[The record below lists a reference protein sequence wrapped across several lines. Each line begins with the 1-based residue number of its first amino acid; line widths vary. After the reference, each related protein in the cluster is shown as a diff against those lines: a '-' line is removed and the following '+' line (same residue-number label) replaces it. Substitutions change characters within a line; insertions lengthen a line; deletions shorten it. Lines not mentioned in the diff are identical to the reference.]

1 MVGDE
6 VRLRRRW
13 VDRGKRDRRRVVE
26 RLVRRRRVRLRFRGV
41 LNVGR
46 PLHLADE
53 RLRGILDFPHDAA
66 GFARDARKLIGAEEQ
81 ESGRS
86 EERHVGDREHWR
98 RVSSRSR
105 ATRHARLWR
114 IEDGAPGDRTEGRLN
129 ALKIIYTRGNRTET
143 LASIATLRKI
153 LNRFVAHR
161 VFYEVSS
168 RNKRGHEFFSA
179 KNTFVVGSIEIV
191 NRDYLTITIFDANN
205 ASHSIE
211 ILNPAAMRI
220 YDDTLGKGFAVSFLS
235 EGAGGVESRCYLRDE
250 GEDGDGAKLRCE
262 LEKITLPQLFE
273 YLEDITSADVIG
285 TKRI

>member
-1 MVGDE
+1 LSPE
-6 VRLRRRW
+6 PKAEL
-13 VDRGKRDRRRVVE
+13 VE
-26 RLVRRRRVRLRFRGV
+26 G
-41 LNVGR
+41 
-46 PLHLADE
+46 
-53 RLRGILDFPHDAA
+53 
-66 GFARDARKLIGAEEQ
+66 
-81 ESGRS
+81 
-86 EERHVGDREHWR
+86 R

-105 ATRHARLWR
+105 ATRHAPRWR
-114 IEDGAPGDRTEGRLN
+114 VILSPSKEGRPTRRFSRRPALP
-129 ALKIIYTRGNRTET
+129 LKIIYTRGNRTET

-191 NRDYLTITIFDANN
+191 NRDYLTITIFDAHNP
-205 ASHSIE
+205 SHSIE

-235 EGAGGVESRCYLRDE
+235 EGSGGVESRCYLRDE
-250 GEDGDGAKLRCE
+250 GEDGEGIKERSA

-285 TKRI
+285 TKTQ

>member
-1 MVGDE
+1 MPRAGAE
-6 VRLRRRW
+6 GRPRRRFT
-13 VDRGKRDRRRVVE
+13 RR
-26 RLVRRRRVRLRFRGV
+26 
-41 LNVGR
+41 
-46 PLHLADE
+46 PAY
-53 RLRGILDFPHDAA
+53 
-66 GFARDARKLIGAEEQ
+66 
-81 ESGRS
+81 
-86 EERHVGDREHWR
+86 
-98 RVSSRSR
+98 
-105 ATRHARLWR
+105 
-114 IEDGAPGDRTEGRLN
+114 

-191 NRDYLTITIFDANN
+191 NRDYLTITIFDAHNP
-205 ASHSIE
+205 SHSIE

-250 GEDGDGAKLRCE
+250 GDEGDGIKERCA

-273 YLEDITSADVIG
+273 YLEDITNADVIG
-285 TKRI
+285 TKTL

>member
-1 MVGDE
+1 MS
-6 VRLRRRW
+6 
-13 VDRGKRDRRRVVE
+13 
-26 RLVRRRRVRLRFRGV
+26 
-41 LNVGR
+41 
-46 PLHLADE
+46 
-53 RLRGILDFPHDAA
+53 GI
-66 GFARDARKLIGAEEQ
+66 
-81 ESGRS
+81 ESI
-86 EERHVGDREHWR
+86 R
-98 RVSSRSR
+98 RVSSRFR
-105 ATRHARLWR
+105 ATRHAPRR
-114 IEDGAPGDRTEGRLN
+114 AEGRPARRFRQRPAH

-191 NRDYLTITIFDANN
+191 NRDYLTITIFDAHNP
-205 ASHSIE
+205 SHSIE

-250 GEDGDGAKLRCE
+250 GEDGDGIKERSA

-273 YLEDITSADVIG
+273 YLEDITNADVIG
-285 TKRI
+285 TKTQ